1 MAVLLL
7 LGVET
12 ESESHLTVGVYRP
25 VLKQLVH
32 FVTDEMVVHF
42 AVDVTGNGTTTNST
56 TGSSSTTTN
65 ATNNTD
71 TATFGNVGPQG
82 NQGRRLTVAAD
93 VRVRIRASLAAVG
106 LATASEME
114 AAVLDAV
121 TNAHINGTLN
131 DLLQDECECTMGVTS
146 LQVEAA
152 RDYPS
157 LIPTISNEP
166 TAVPSSPPTVSF
178 LPTTMPTVH
187 CAAGYAFDRES
198 NECIRCP
205 VGTYALNASASSRAF
220 AHNCTRTFRR

>member
-32 FVTDEMVVHF
+32 FVTDKMVVHF

-65 ATNNTD
+65 AT
-71 TATFGNVGPQG
+71 NVGPQG

-166 TAVPSSPPTVSF
+166 TAVPSSPPTVSS

-205 VGTYALNASASSRAF
+205 VGTYAVNVSASSRAF